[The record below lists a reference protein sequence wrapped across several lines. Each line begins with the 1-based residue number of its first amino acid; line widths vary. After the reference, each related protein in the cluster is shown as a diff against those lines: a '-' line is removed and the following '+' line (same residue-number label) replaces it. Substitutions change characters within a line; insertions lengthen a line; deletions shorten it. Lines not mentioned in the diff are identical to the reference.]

1 MENVS
6 KVKKNCSMF
15 SPCALSLEK
24 KIASMRISFARDYIE
39 KHYEKTMIEEYGD
52 DDFLSIYS
60 MLLIQEEIR
69 KKLLTKQNKLKT
81 TKFLVVFLCNFTT

>member
-1 MENVS
+1 MRCKECAEYG
-6 KVKKNCSMF
+6 KCFKDKKNCSMF

-39 KHYEKTMIEEYGD
+39 KHCEKTMIEEYSD

-69 KKLLTKQNKLKT
+69 KKAIDKTK
-81 TKFLVVFLCNFTT
+81 